1 MGQYA
6 VAFGANTTA
15 SGQYSQS
22 EGDSTIASGQRSHA
36 TNDHTIAQGQAQTAI
51 GRYNIANS
59 NDALIIGSGSNPD
72 FGGARAN
79 AFRFQFNG
87 QAYGNGFNSTGA
99 DYAEMFEWLD
109 GNPQGEDKVGYFITV
124 QDGKIRKANA
134 NDRYIL
140 GVTSTTPSVVGDSH
154 GTGWRDM
161 YLRDNFGRII
171 YEWVDAQRKIPGID
185 KTENIREHRP
195 KLNPAY
201 DPAREYIPRDRR
213 KEWAAVGMMGK
224 LIVRDDGTCKV
235 DGFCKVADGG
245 IATAS
250 ESGYFVLARLGTNL
264 IRIVIKGS

>member
-1 MGQYA
+1 
-6 VAFGANTTA
+6 
-15 SGQYSQS
+15 
-22 EGDSTIASGQRSHA
+22 
-36 TNDHTIAQGQAQTAI
+36 
-51 GRYNIANS
+51 
-59 NDALIIGSGSNPD
+59 
-72 FGGARAN
+72 
-79 AFRFQFNG
+79 
-87 QAYGNGFNSTGA
+87 
-99 DYAEMFEWLD
+99 MFEWVD
-109 GNPQGEDKVGYFITV
+109 GNPQSEDRRGYFVTV
-124 QDGKIRKANA
+124 QGGKIRKATAGN
-134 NDRYIL
+134 YIL
-140 GVTSTTPSVVGDSH
+140 GAVSATPGVVGDSH

-161 YLRDNFGRII
+161 YLRDDFGRII
-171 YEWVDAQRKIPGID
+171 YEWVNVGREIPGN
-185 KTENIREHRP
+185 KTEKETVREHRP